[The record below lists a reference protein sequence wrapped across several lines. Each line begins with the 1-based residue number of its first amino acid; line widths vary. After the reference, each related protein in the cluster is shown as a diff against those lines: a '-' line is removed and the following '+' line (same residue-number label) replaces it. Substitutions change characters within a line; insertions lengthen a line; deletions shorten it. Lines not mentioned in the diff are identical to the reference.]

1 MLAALRA
8 SGHLCKIVTMSE
20 QKSRTVNYS
29 EAMVIA
35 RAKSTGAGRRLVG
48 GEWLFSHDELVRFHD
63 LLIATGMSEAATLC
77 EGEAEDFRRMAKG
90 APSAIYDHKAD
101 AAFDIAKLIRASQP
115 RVSQ

>member
-1 MLAALRA
+1 MWTLPE
-8 SGHLCKIVTMSE
+8 IVTMSE
-20 QKSRTVNYS
+20 QKARTVNYS

-101 AAFDIAKLIRASQP
+101 AAFDLAALIRAYQP